1 MSDFPILEK
10 SAYEAGFV
18 DGYISGIMVAGDG
31 MMYFEVGEQTC
42 RACLSFSQIE
52 LIKEGLY
59 VRAYLDRQ
67 SCIDM
72 RLGNSTIGTVFL
84 VKYLPVIRHPETNFS
99 V

>member
-1 MSDFPILEK
+1 MNDFPILEK

-42 RACLSFSQIE
+42 RACLSLPQIE
-52 LIKEGLY
+52 LIKDGLY

-67 SCIDM
+67 SCIAM
-72 RLGNSTIGTVFL
+72 RLGSSTIGTVFL
-84 VKYLPVIRHPETNFS
+84 VKPFPVMRHPETNFS

>member
-1 MSDFPILEK
+1 MNEFPVLEK

-18 DGYISGIMVAGDG
+18 DGYVHGVMVAGDG

-42 RACLSFSQIE
+42 RACLSFPQIE
-52 LIKEGLY
+52 FVKEGLY

-67 SCIDM
+67 SCIEM

-84 VKYLPVIRHPETNFS
+84 VKPFPVIRHPETNFGM
-99 V
+99 